1 MNAGAPLTG
10 AWDPLAFRMPC
21 SMSLTA
27 PQVDKRFSEVLWEIT
42 RAIPAEGLTL
52 RELLERLGERSLLV
66 LCMFLTIP
74 FLLPIS
80 IPGSSVP
87 FGLIIALN
95 GVGVFSGRP
104 PWLPERVLKHH
115 LMANHLVA
123 MLEKGTRLFA
133 RMEKVTHPRLFAL
146 THGATIARLNG
157 MLIILS
163 GLLLMSPLP
172 LPLSNTLPA
181 YASLFL
187 AAGNLERDGYL
198 VAAGYVMLFLTVAY
212 FTLVGVLGLAGAR
225 ALLTYIS
232 V

>member
-1 MNAGAPLTG
+1 
-10 AWDPLAFRMPC
+10 
-21 SMSLTA
+21 MSLIA
-27 PQVDKRFSEVLWEIT
+27 PQVDKRFSEVLSEIA
-42 RAIPAEGLTL
+42 RAIPAKGLTL

-95 GVGVFSGRP
+95 GVGIVTGRS
-104 PWLPERVLKHH
+104 PWLPDRLLKHH
-115 LMANHLVA
+115 LRAEHLIV
-123 MLEKGTRLFA
+123 MLKKGTRLFT
-133 RMEKVTHPRLFAL
+133 RIEKLTHPRLFAF
-146 THGATIARLNG
+146 THGSTMARLNG
-157 MLIILS
+157 MLIVLS

-198 VAAGYVMLFLTVAY
+198 VAAGYVMLLLTLAY
-212 FTLVGVLGLAGAR
+212 FILVGVLGVAGAR
-225 ALLTYIS
+225 ALLTYMSVWIS
-232 V
+232 STFPP

>member
-1 MNAGAPLTG
+1 
-10 AWDPLAFRMPC
+10 
-21 SMSLTA
+21 MSLIA
-27 PQVDKRFSEVLWEIT
+27 PQVDKRFSEVLSEIA
-42 RAIPAEGLTL
+42 RAIPAKGLTL

-95 GVGVFSGRP
+95 GVGIVTGRSS
-104 PWLPERVLKHH
+104 WLPDRLLKHH
-115 LMANHLVA
+115 LRAEHLIV
-123 MLEKGTRLFA
+123 MLEKGTRLFT
-133 RMEKVTHPRLFAL
+133 RMEKLTHPRLFAF
-146 THGATIARLNG
+146 THGSTMARLNG
-157 MLIILS
+157 MLIVLS

-198 VAAGYVMLFLTVAY
+198 VAAGYVMLLLTLAY
-212 FTLVGVLGLAGAR
+212 FILVGVLGVAGAR
-225 ALLTYIS
+225 ALLTYMSVWIS
-232 V
+232 STFPP